1 MLVFHIVLHTILK
14 KSLKK
19 DFYLILLRIPKR
31 EIWVKTVLMG
41 KKTIQWKCQ
50 MWIYLE
56 SKCDSMGE
64 KHIYFV

>member
-41 KKTIQWKCQ
+41 KKPSNRNAKCGFIWKVSVIL
-50 MWIYLE
+50 W
-56 SKCDSMGE
+56 GE